1 MIISFTQRKTEL
13 EMDDATSLIQFS
25 RNTPVSVR
33 LSDNTYLSNTD
44 IPHPNYRYALTWQ
57 DKNRI
62 NVAKTDLEYDEGAEL
77 YYGKIGKAATIF
89 SGLTY
94 VSLAAIDVDSGIT
107 LTTHSAE
114 VYILRSIDPESAF
127 IEDPASL
134 SDVIDGAVDAWLTAN
149 GTSLSH
155 RLLRLENDTIYANVA
170 INATVKKGYKWT
182 YLAGDNVTVTADA
195 DYNAISFLTSDD
207 DSEYVRAKITGT
219 GIGTSE
225 IQTIYYMDS
234 DGNVL
239 DTISDYAFDDGMIE
253 VVVPDRTAEIRF
265 TALADDNPIVTG
277 VKHAL
282 SNTVNEIQEEINR
295 LSDGKVNLNY
305 GENHAA
311 QFLVTNAIG
320 SVTARALEA
329 VVDGKVIRV
338 RSPQEYADGS
348 HDKYLE
354 IDLSG
359 VIPEAGATAE
369 QVQQITANQNAIA
382 VLQKNVYVTD
392 IQKTS
397 TGILATYSNGETQSI
412 AVGDGSGGVGFVSWE
427 YDTDTM
433 ELHLYDADGNDVI
446 EPVYIPGGGGSGT
459 ATGAIMKLVNTT
471 GATALAVALGHS
483 CTVSFRFT
491 SVDDTD
497 NTSTG
502 DGSGSYYINGVRVA
516 TATIAQGDQSY
527 TVGAD
532 MLNEGTNTFKVTVV
546 DAYGTEK
553 SLTWTITAK
562 SISLTCT
569 LDDTV
574 IYTDDWS
581 GII

>member
-33 LSDNTYLSNTD
+33 LSDNTYLSNAD
-44 IPHPNYRYALTWQ
+44 IPHPNYRYILTWQ

-62 NVAKTDLEYDEGAEL
+62 NVAKTDLEYDEEAEL

-94 VSLAAIDVDSGIT
+94 VALAAIDTDSGIT

-234 DGNVL
+234 DSNVL

-253 VVVPDRTAEIRF
+253 FVVPDRTAEIRF

-277 VKHAL
+277 AKHAL

-320 SVTARALEA
+320 SVAARALEA

-369 QVQQITANQNAIA
+369 QAAQIEKNTADISQLSEEIA
-382 VLQKNVYVTD
+382 NL
-392 IQKTS
+392 
-397 TGILATYSNGETQSI
+397 
-412 AVGDGSGGVGFVSWE
+412 GSGSGASSLHITIDSDNIVHFTTSSTDTGGTG
-427 YDTDTM
+427 DTD
-433 ELHLYDADGNDVI
+433 
-446 EPVYIPGGGGSGT
+446 GGGSSDSGST
-459 ATGAIMKLVNTT
+459 GGDSDVGVDGGVILHCTDGSVISCGNALDELQYRYVFLISDTYYVYASTSPIEILRQFSADGQFIGYVIAYKNVDIYRGKATDG
-471 GATALAVALGHS
+471 ALGTDFAVLEPS
-483 CTVSFRFT
+483 AATYYGGYRTTEQLVYAN
-491 SVDDTD
+491 VD
-497 NTSTG
+497 
-502 DGSGSYYINGVRVA
+502 
-516 TATIAQGDQSY
+516 
-527 TVGAD
+527 
-532 MLNEGTNTFKVTVV
+532 
-546 DAYGTEK
+546 
-553 SLTWTITAK
+553 
-562 SISLTCT
+562 
-569 LDDTV
+569 
-574 IYTDDWS
+574 IYTTAGVLWAS
-581 GII
+581 ATV